1 MHVSLGTVRKAMDE
15 LVGEWVIT
23 RKQGRGTFVND
34 QASAIAALRYSNFWN
49 LKGERIEGTIAA
61 SSVQRGE
68 ISEEEAMHLAS
79 NKDEGVLR
87 VSRIRLNNDRPFL
100 VEKCVLPASL
110 YHHIPSEL
118 GNYRITELA
127 QQNGLLLAYAEETVG
142 LTKASVEDAKAFAI
156 EVGESLFSL
165 NRVIRSIEGR
175 AVEWRNARFK
185 SDDVKYRSQF

>member
-1 MHVSLGTVRKAMDE
+1 
-15 LVGEWVIT
+15 
-23 RKQGRGTFVND
+23 
-34 QASAIAALRYSNFWN
+34 
-49 LKGERIEGTIAA
+49 
-61 SSVQRGE
+61 
-68 ISEEEAMHLAS
+68 
-79 NKDEGVLR
+79 
-87 VSRIRLNNDRPFL
+87 LNNDQPFL